1 MESDK
6 YKQVHLSF
14 ASVSLDIYKTLME
27 NTNALLMNCLEG
39 FRDSYRV
46 VIVRRYG
53 EHTDLRCLC
62 VCEGIDKENR
72 DKTLQVIIPI
82 ELAYYYKLG
91 DVIDQKDLVV
101 L

>member
-1 MESDK
+1 MENDK
-6 YKQVHLSF
+6 YRQIYLDFV
-14 ASVSLDIYKTLME
+14 SVSLDVYKTLME

-46 VIVRRYG
+46 VIIRRYD
-53 EHTDLRCLC
+53 EHSNLRCLC

>member
-1 MESDK
+1 MENDG

-46 VIVRRYG
+46 VIVRRYS

-82 ELAYYYKLG
+82 ELAYYYKSG